1 MPANIPTAS
10 KHSNMGRRSRAQ
22 HARIQNLSKKHPKVM
37 IEDVTDSDD
46 DDFVPIPDLDDVS
59 DSESEDGFDC
69 EDSDSEDECTHSQ
82 KPMFVLDVMDE
93 DDRMDL
99 EDELNEEEAAEVKN
113 DAELLVFTNL
123 LQEGQ
128 AAAVAA
134 ERAREAKSNQPKYY
148 HRKSTRTQERIRQT
162 RRNLAKAGQKFIQQ
176 FMTAPRKTTGL
187 NSETESEEQLNTAQN
202 VSLVA

>member
-1 MPANIPTAS
+1 
-10 KHSNMGRRSRAQ
+10 
-22 HARIQNLSKKHPKVM
+22 M
-37 IEDVTDSDD
+37 IEDVTDSDN

-69 EDSDSEDECTHSQ
+69 EDSDSEDECTHSR

-99 EDELNEEEAAEVKN
+99 DDELNEEEAAEVKN

-134 ERAREAKSNQPKYY
+134 ERAREAKSNRPKYY
-148 HRKSTRTQERIRQT
+148 HRKSTHTQERIRQT
-162 RRNLAKAGQKFIQQ
+162 RWNLAKAGQKFIQQ

-187 NSETESEEQLNTAQN
+187 NSETESEEQLNNAQN
-202 VSLVA
+202 VSLMA

>member
-1 MPANIPTAS
+1 
-10 KHSNMGRRSRAQ
+10 MGCQSRVQQAC
-22 HARIQNLSKKHPKVM
+22 IQNLPKKHPKVM
-37 IEDVTDSDD
+37 IEDVIDSDD
-46 DDFVPIPDLDDVS
+46 DEFIPIPDLDDVS

-82 KPMFVLDVMDE
+82 KPIVLDIMDE
-93 DDRMDL
+93 DDWMDL

-113 DAELLVFTNL
+113 DAELLAFINL

-134 ERAREAKSNQPKYY
+134 ERAQEAKSNRPKHY

-162 RRNLAKAGQKFIQQ
+162 QRNLEKAGQKFIQQ

-202 VSLVA
+202 VSLTV

>member
-1 MPANIPTAS
+1 
-10 KHSNMGRRSRAQ
+10 MGRQSRAQ
-22 HARIQNLSKKHPKVM
+22 QACIQNLPKKHPKVM
-37 IEDVTDSDD
+37 IEDVIDSDD
-46 DDFVPIPDLDDVS
+46 DEFIPIPDLDDVS

-82 KPMFVLDVMDE
+82 KPIVLDVMDE
-93 DDRMDL
+93 DDWMDL

-113 DAELLVFTNL
+113 DAELLAFINL

-134 ERAREAKSNQPKYY
+134 ERAQEAKSNWPKHY
-148 HRKSTRTQERIRQT
+148 HRKSTCTQERIRQT
-162 RRNLAKAGQKFIQQ
+162 RQNLEKAGQKFIQQ

-202 VSLVA
+202 VSLTV